1 MAKIKTKA
9 HWLNYFRP
17 TIFIKSYTNLNIFLL
32 KKIGIKMLICDLDNT
47 LSPHFTKW
55 PNKKVINFCN
65 EIRSNDIKLA
75 IVSNN
80 SKKRVLTYTSR
91 LEVDEVIFNAK
102 KPMKRKITKMLTRQN
117 LRPNEVIFLGD
128 QFITDIWTASRIGCK
143 SILVSP
149 ITDELS
155 DDSSSKLI
163 KFLNKHIYRKLE
175 HGNYLSLDK
184 TRSESLNDEHQFI

>member
-1 MAKIKTKA
+1 
-9 HWLNYFRP
+9 
-17 TIFIKSYTNLNIFLL
+17 
-32 KKIGIKMLICDLDNT
+32 
-47 LSPHFTKW
+47 
-55 PNKKVINFCN
+55 
-65 EIRSNDIKLA
+65 
-75 IVSNN
+75 
-80 SKKRVLTYTSR
+80 
-91 LEVDEVIFNAK
+91 
-102 KPMKRKITKMLTRQN
+102 MLTRQN